1 MKKRNNNHVH
11 IASKQGLAAL
21 LLVFLMLSVL
31 VFLTGWEE
39 KTAYE
44 EHEFFLRN
52 DRGTYTFCELVMPVT
67 EEPCPLVFMAH
78 GFKGTRNSGGAEE
91 LSKRL
96 AEEGIA
102 AVRIDFNSR
111 KNDEKMSP
119 KTGEYTLYNMTADG
133 VMTIHYVLEH
143 YNVDP
148 DRIGIHGR
156 SMGGRVAMM
165 MGNES
170 EGGID
175 YKALSL
181 VAPAGN
187 ASAMVYYMGGQEQW
201 EHMKV
206 IAKENGYC
214 EKQDLKLSSAW
225 FEEFEA
231 YNPAKTGYKFGQKPV
246 LVYYNTLDHVVLP
259 ETSLECA
266 AGYENAEVIEV
277 TTEDGHGYEMG
288 FETSELKDQIMD
300 KIVTFFV
307 ANL

>member
-1 MKKRNNNHVH
+1 MKSKNNNNRH
-11 IASKQGLAAL
+11 IPSKQGLVVL
-21 LLVFLMLSVL
+21 LLMFFALAFLMA
-31 VFLTGWEE
+31 GCGR
-39 KTAYE
+39 KGAYE
-44 EHEFFLRN
+44 EYEFFLEN
-52 DRGTYTFCELVMPVT
+52 DRGTYTFCELVMPVQ

-91 LSKRL
+91 LSKKL
-96 AEEGIA
+96 AEKGIA
-102 AVRIDFNSR
+102 AVRIDFNSYNN
-111 KNDEKMSP
+111 NDKMSP
-119 KTGEYTLYNMTADG
+119 KTTDYTLYSMKADG
-133 VMTIHYVLEH
+133 VMTIKYVLDNYH
-143 YNVDP
+143 VDP
-148 DRIGIHGR
+148 ERIGIHGR

-187 ASAMVYYMGGQEQW
+187 ASAMIYYMGGQEKW
-201 EHMKV
+201 ESMKG
-206 IAKENGYC
+206 IAKEKGFC
-214 EKQDLKLSSAW
+214 EKQGLKLSSSW
-225 FEEFEA
+225 FEQFEA
-231 YNPAKTGYKFGQKPV
+231 YDPSKTGYKFGTKPV

-266 AGYENAEVIEV
+266 TGYENAEVIQV

-288 FETSELKDQIMD
+288 YETSELKDEIMD
-300 KIVTFFV
+300 NIVRFFV

>member
-1 MKKRNNNHVH
+1 MKKRNNN
-11 IASKQGLAAL
+11 IYITSKQGLTAL
-21 LLVFLMLSVL
+21 LLVFFVL
-31 VFLTGWEE
+31 AILIGLTGCQE
-39 KTAYE
+39 KKEYE
-44 EHEFFLRN
+44 EHAFFLEN
-52 DRGTYTFCELVMPVT
+52 DHGSYTFCELVMPVQ

-91 LSKRL
+91 LSQRL
-96 AEEGIA
+96 AEKGIA
-102 AVRIDFNSR
+102 AVRIDFNGR
-111 KNDEKMSP
+111 ENPEKKSP
-119 KTGEYTLYNMTADG
+119 KTGKYTLYNMTADG
-133 VMTIHYVLEH
+133 VMVIDYVLEH
-143 YNVDP
+143 YPVDP

-170 EGGID
+170 EGDID
-175 YKALSL
+175 FKALSL

-187 ASAMVYYMGGQEQW
+187 ASAMIYYMGGQEQW

-206 IAKENGYC
+206 IAKENGFC
-214 EKQDLKLSSAW
+214 EKQGLKLSYSW
-225 FEEFEA
+225 FEEFES
-231 YNPAKTGYKFGQKPV
+231 YNPAKTGHKFGEKPV
-246 LVYYNTLDHVVLP
+246 LVHYNTLDHVVLP

-266 AGYENAEVIEV
+266 AGYQNAEVVEV

-288 FETSELKDQIMD
+288 FETSALKDQIMD

>member
-1 MKKRNNNHVH
+1 
-11 IASKQGLAAL
+11 
-21 LLVFLMLSVL
+21 
-31 VFLTGWEE
+31 
-39 KTAYE
+39 
-44 EHEFFLRN
+44 
-52 DRGTYTFCELVMPVT
+52 MPVQ

-91 LSKRL
+91 LSKLL
-96 AEEGIA
+96 AAEGIA

-111 KNDEKMSP
+111 EKADKKSP
-119 KTGEYTLYNMTADG
+119 KTDNYTLFNMTADG
-133 VMTIHYVLEH
+133 EMTIDYVLEH

-148 DRIGIHGR
+148 ERIGIHGR

-170 EGGID
+170 KGGID

-187 ASAMVYYMGGQEQW
+187 AGAMIYYMGGQDQW
-201 EHMKV
+201 EKMKV
-206 IAKENGYC
+206 IAKENGFC
-214 EKQDLKLSSAW
+214 EKQGLKLSYSW
-225 FEEFEA
+225 FEEFEQ
-231 YNPAKTGYKFGQKPV
+231 YNPAKTGHKFGDKPV
-246 LVYYNTLDHVVLP
+246 LVHYNTLDHVVLP

-266 AGYENAEVIEV
+266 AGYQNAEVIEV

-288 FETSELKDQIMD
+288 FETSKLKDQIMNS
-300 KIVTFFV
+300 IVTFFV

>member
-1 MKKRNNNHVH
+1 MKKRNNNIY
-11 IASKQGLAAL
+11 IASKQSLTAL
-21 LLVFLMLSVL
+21 LLMFFVL
-31 VFLTGWEE
+31 VFLTGCQE
-39 KTAYE
+39 KKEYE
-44 EHEFFLRN
+44 EYPFFLEN
-52 DRGTYTFCELVMPVT
+52 DRGSYTFCELVMPVQ
-67 EEPCPLVFMAH
+67 EDPCPLVFMAH

-102 AVRIDFNSR
+102 AVRIDFNGR
-111 KNDEKMSP
+111 EKADKKSP

-133 VMTIHYVLEH
+133 VMAIDYVLQH

-175 YKALSL
+175 FKALSL

-187 ASAMVYYMGGQEQW
+187 ASAMIYYMGGQEQW

-206 IAKENGYC
+206 IAKENGFC
-214 EKQDLKLSSAW
+214 EKQGLKLSYSW
-225 FEEFEA
+225 FEEFES
-231 YNPAKTGYKFGQKPV
+231 YNPSKTGHKFGDKPV
-246 LVYYNTLDHVVLP
+246 LVHYNTLDHVVLP

-288 FETSELKDQIMD
+288 FETSALKDQIMD

>member
-1 MKKRNNNHVH
+1 MKNKNNNNSYIV
-11 IASKQGLAAL
+11 SKQGLAAL
-21 LLVFLMLSVL
+21 LLMFFVL
-31 VFLTGWEE
+31 IFLTGCQDKKDYE
-39 KTAYE
+39 AY
-44 EHEFFLRN
+44 EFFLEN
-52 DRGTYTFCELVMPVT
+52 DRGSYTFCELVMPVT
-67 EEPCPLVFMAH
+67 DEPCPLVFMAH

-96 AEEGIA
+96 AAEGIA
-102 AVRIDFNSR
+102 AVRIDFNGR
-111 KNDEKMSP
+111 ETADKKSP
-119 KTGEYTLYNMTADG
+119 KTGEYTLYDMVADG
-133 VMTIHYVLEH
+133 VMTISYVLEN
-143 YNVDP
+143 YPVDP

-165 MGNES
+165 MGNED
-170 EGGID
+170 EGGFD

-187 ASAMVYYMGGQEQW
+187 AGAMIYYMGGQQQW
-201 EHMKV
+201 ENMKV
-206 IAKENGYC
+206 IAKENGFC
-214 EKQDLKLSSAW
+214 EKQGLKLSYSW

-231 YNPAKTGYKFGQKPV
+231 YNPAKTGERFGDKPV
-246 LVYYNTLDHVVLP
+246 LVHYNTLDHVVLP

-266 AGYENAEVIEV
+266 AGYQNAEVIEV

-288 FETSELKDQIMD
+288 YETSELKDRIMD

>member
-1 MKKRNNNHVH
+1 
-11 IASKQGLAAL
+11 
-21 LLVFLMLSVL
+21 
-31 VFLTGWEE
+31 
-39 KTAYE
+39 
-44 EHEFFLRN
+44 
-52 DRGTYTFCELVMPVT
+52 
-67 EEPCPLVFMAH
+67 MAH

-102 AVRIDFNSR
+102 AVRIDFNGR
-111 KNDEKMSP
+111 KNDDKKSP
-119 KTGEYTLYNMTADG
+119 KTGEYSLYDMTADG

-148 DRIGIHGR
+148 ERIGIHGR

-175 YKALSL
+175 FKALSL

-187 ASAMVYYMGGQEQW
+187 ASAMIYYMGGQEQW

-206 IAKENGYC
+206 IAKENGFC
-214 EKQDLKLSSAW
+214 EKQGLKLSYSW
-225 FEEFEA
+225 FEEFET
-231 YNPAKTGYKFGQKPV
+231 YNPAKTGHKFGEKPV
-246 LVYYNTLDHVVLP
+246 LVHYNTLDHVVLP

-266 AGYENAEVIEV
+266 AAYRNTEVIEV

-288 FETSELKDQIMD
+288 YETSELKDQIME

>member
-1 MKKRNNNHVH
+1 MV
-11 IASKQGLAAL
+11 L
-21 LLVFLMLSVL
+21 LLVFLMLAA
-31 VFLTGWEE
+31 LTGCQSKPE
-39 KTAYE
+39 YE
-44 EHEFFLRN
+44 EHDFFLEN
-52 DRGTYTFCELVMPVT
+52 SRGTYTYCQLVMPVQ

-91 LSKRL
+91 LSKLL
-96 AEEGIA
+96 AAEGIA

-111 KNDEKMSP
+111 EKADKKSP
-119 KTGEYTLYNMTADG
+119 KTDNYTLFNMTADG
-133 VMTIHYVLEH
+133 EMTIDYVLEH

-148 DRIGIHGR
+148 ERIGIHGR

-170 EGGID
+170 KGGID

-187 ASAMVYYMGGQEQW
+187 AGAMIYYMGGQDQW
-201 EHMKV
+201 EKMKV
-206 IAKENGYC
+206 IAKEKGFC
-214 EKQDLKLSSAW
+214 EKQGLKLSYSW
-225 FEEFEA
+225 FEEFEN
-231 YNPAKTGYKFGQKPV
+231 YNPAKTGHKFGDKPV
-246 LVYYNTLDHVVLP
+246 LVHYNTLDHVVLP

-266 AGYENAEVIEV
+266 AGYQNAEVIEV

-288 FETSELKDQIMD
+288 FETSKLKDQIMNS
-300 KIVTFFV
+300 IVTFFV